1 MYYVCKRMEIAGCHR
16 LELSYP
22 SKCSQLHGHNWIVT
36 VYCKARELN
45 ADGMVCDFTHIKER
59 IHTFLDHGNSHELPY
74 RKAKGTQ
81 LSTYAPEKIMPPCKN
96 RNLKRLINHQSVYEN
111 QRNLL
116 FAPGRRS
123 FHRDGRHICEVFRL

>member
-59 IHTFLDHGNSHELPY
+59 IHTFLDHGNFNELLPFNPTAENIARGITEQIPQCY
-74 RKAKGTQ
+74 KTSVQESEGNTAVYVCPGEDN
-81 LSTYAPEKIMPPCKN
+81 AP
-96 RNLKRLINHQSVYEN
+96 L
-111 QRNLL
+111 
-116 FAPGRRS
+116 
-123 FHRDGRHICEVFRL
+123 